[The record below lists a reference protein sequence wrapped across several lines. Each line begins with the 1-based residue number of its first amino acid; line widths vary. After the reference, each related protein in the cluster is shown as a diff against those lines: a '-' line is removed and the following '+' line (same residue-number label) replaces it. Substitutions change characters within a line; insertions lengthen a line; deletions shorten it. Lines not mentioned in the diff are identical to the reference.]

1 VFPEAP
7 HSPQSSKE
15 GEKGKVVKAKIE
27 EESLKF
33 LEKLGLVSHE
43 QASAG
48 ARATDKEEG
57 E

>member
-1 VFPEAP
+1 MFPEAP
-7 HSPQSSKE
+7 HSPESSKE
-15 GEKGKVVKAKIE
+15 GEKGKIVKAKIE

-33 LEKLGLVSHE
+33 LEKLGLVSQE

-48 ARATDKEEG
+48 AKTTDKEDG

>member
-1 VFPEAP
+1 
-7 HSPQSSKE
+7 
-15 GEKGKVVKAKIE
+15 VKAKIE

-33 LEKLGLVSHE
+33 VEKLGLVSSE

-48 ARATDKEEG
+48 AKATDKEEG